1 MKQRRS
7 HPLLLDLWACFL
19 IPAYTLL
26 FAGSVTWFGTNF
38 SVLAV
43 TGENHYR
50 GFLLWGLLA
59 GGYFMVLLWSLAG
72 TLPGRLIRC
81 TVRLLLLGSCL
92 CLGVGLPLPYLP
104 ELLPHVAR
112 THTAMIMTACVG
124 MMGVLLMLLL
134 SFCREDREP
143 FCPLLR
149 GWILIVAVC
158 VALFVPVGMISTA
171 LEVFFTLSTTLLV
184 RKLWLVRRKF

>member
-50 GFLLWGLLA
+50 GFLLWGALA
-59 GGYFMVLLWSLAG
+59 GGYFLVLLWSLAG
-72 TLPGRLIRC
+72 TLWERGIRC
-81 TVRLLLLGSCL
+81 TVRLLLLLSCL

-104 ELLPHVAR
+104 EFLPRVAR

-124 MMGVLLMLLL
+124 MMGVLLILLL
-134 SFCREDREP
+134 SFLREEREA
-143 FCPLLR
+143 FRPLLR

-158 VALFVPVGMISTA
+158 AALFVPVGMISTA

-184 RKLWLVRRKF
+184 RKLWLVRQEF